1 MNAEWSLID
10 AQGRRKYLVEKEYAA
25 FITAAERLPPRE
37 RAFCLTLAGTGA
49 RISEANALRKRD
61 IDRASGN
68 IIIRSLKKRD
78 RISHREIPVQPNL
91 IATLDLVFDLGRGK
105 ADHRLWDVN
114 IATAYRWV
122 IKAMRAADLN
132 FSPHALRHTFGA
144 RAVEHGVPL
153 TAIKA
158 MLGHHHVTTTA
169 IYTNLV
175 GKDLRKQVEK
185 MWG

>member
-10 AQGRRKYLVEKEYAA
+10 AQGRRKYLVEKEYTA
-25 FITAAERLPPRE
+25 FIAAAEQLPPRE

-49 RISEANALRKRD
+49 RLSEAKALRKRD

-68 IIIRSLKKRD
+68 IVIRSLKKRD
-78 RISHREIPVQPNL
+78 KIAHREIPVQPNL

-105 ADHRLWDVN
+105 GDQLLWDVN
-114 IATAYRWV
+114 AATAWRWV
-122 IKAMRAADLN
+122 TKAMKAAGLG

-158 MLGHHHVTTTA
+158 MLGHHHLTTTS

-175 GKDLRKQVEK
+175 GEDLRRQVEK
-185 MWG
+185 MWR